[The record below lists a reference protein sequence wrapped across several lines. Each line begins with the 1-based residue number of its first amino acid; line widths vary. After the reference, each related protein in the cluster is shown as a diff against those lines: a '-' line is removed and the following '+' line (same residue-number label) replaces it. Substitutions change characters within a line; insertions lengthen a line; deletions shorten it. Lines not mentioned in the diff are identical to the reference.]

1 MGTRLYVGNLPYDA
15 SDAQIRAF
23 FEQAGARQVS
33 QVKIITDRET
43 GRPRGFA
50 FVELTDVKMA
60 DSAIAE
66 LHGTQFGGR
75 TIVVNKAHQPR
86 HGSGPEGAGRD
97 EADSRSGSERGN
109 DRSSDR
115 GGDRDSD
122 RGSYGRSRR

>member
-15 SDAQIRAF
+15 SEAQIRAF
-23 FEQAGARQVS
+23 FEQAGSRQVS

-50 FVELTDVKMA
+50 FVEVTDARMA
-60 DSAIAE
+60 DSAINE

-86 HGSGPEGAGRD
+86 HGGGGDAG
-97 EADSRSGSERGN
+97 DSAELGGGS
-109 DRSSDR
+109 R
-115 GGDRDSD
+115 GG
-122 RGSYGRSRR
+122 YGRGRRM

>member
-15 SDAQIRAF
+15 SEAQIRAF
-23 FEQAGARQVS
+23 FEQAGSRQVS

-50 FVELTDVKMA
+50 FVELTDARMA
-60 DSAIAE
+60 DAAINE

-86 HGSGPEGAGRD
+86 HGGGGGGDSDEGADLG
-97 EADSRSGSERGN
+97 GGGG
-109 DRSSDR
+109 R
-115 GGDRDSD
+115 GG
-122 RGSYGRSRR
+122 YGRGRRM

>member
-15 SDAQIRAF
+15 SEAQIRSF
-23 FEQAGARQVS
+23 FEQAGSRQVS

-50 FVELTDVKMA
+50 FVELTDARMA
-60 DSAIAE
+60 DAAISE

-86 HGSGPEGAGRD
+86 HGGAGGDADEGA
-97 EADSRSGSERGN
+97 EAGGGGGGG
-109 DRSSDR
+109 R
-115 GGDRDSD
+115 GGYS
-122 RGSYGRSRR
+122 RGRRM

>member
-15 SDAQIRAF
+15 SESQIRAF
-23 FEQAGARQVS
+23 FEESGSRQVS

-50 FVELTDVKMA
+50 FVELTETRMA
-60 DSAIAE
+60 DSAINE

-86 HGSGPEGAGRD
+86 HGGG
-97 EADSRSGSERGN
+97 DSDGGEPGN
-109 DRSSDR
+109 ANTGGGR
-115 GGDRDSD
+115 GG
-122 RGSYGRSRR
+122 YGRGRRM

>member
-15 SDAQIRAF
+15 SEAQIRDF
-23 FEQAGARQVS
+23 FEQAGVRQVS

-60 DSAIAE
+60 DSAISD
-66 LHGTQFGGR
+66 LHGSQFGGR

-86 HGSGPEGAGRD
+86 HGSGSDAGDRAD
-97 EADSRSGSERGN
+97 ADSGNERGGY
-109 DRSSDR
+109 S
-115 GGDRDSD
+115 
-122 RGSYGRSRR
+122 RSRR

>member
-23 FEQAGARQVS
+23 FEQEGARQVS

-50 FVELTDVKMA
+50 FVELTDVGMA
-60 DSAIAE
+60 DTAIAE

-86 HGSGPEGAGRD
+86 HGSGAEAAGRD
-97 EADSRSGSERGN
+97 DQDSGN
-109 DRSSDR
+109 DRSNDR
-115 GGDRDSD
+115 TSGNDRTSD

>member
-23 FEQAGARQVS
+23 FEQGGARQVS

-86 HGSGPEGAGRD
+86 HGSGGDGAAPERSDRSEPRSTRDDRDYEAGN
-97 EADSRSGSERGN
+97 ERGN
-109 DRSSDR
+109 
-115 GGDRDSD
+115 D
-122 RGSYGRSRR
+122 RGSYGRGRR

>member
-15 SDAQIRAF
+15 TESQIRAF
-23 FEQAGARQVS
+23 FEQTGSRQVS

-50 FVELTDVKMA
+50 FVELTEARMA
-60 DSAIAE
+60 DTAINE

-86 HGSGPEGAGRD
+86 HGGGGGADAG
-97 EADSRSGSERGN
+97 DSAELGGGARG
-109 DRSSDR
+109 
-115 GGDRDSD
+115 
-122 RGSYGRSRR
+122 YGRGRRM